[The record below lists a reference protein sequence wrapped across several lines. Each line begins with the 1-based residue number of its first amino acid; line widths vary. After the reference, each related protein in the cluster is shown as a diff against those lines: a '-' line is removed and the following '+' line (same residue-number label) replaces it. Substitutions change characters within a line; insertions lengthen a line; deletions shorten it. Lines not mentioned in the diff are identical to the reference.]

1 MGRIGVG
8 LGLLC
13 RAKRERES
21 MDSSEAEAFA
31 LRVSQYPELFERF
44 NQIVD
49 IMENVEGLSQSADE
63 AEERTVAALRQ
74 LGSEVLHGWAEQGAQ
89 AHESS
94 VGLGPYRRRTKK
106 IPLAEQ
112 FQGDLGGGGD
122 FLPQRER
129 KVGES
134 SEGKLWCGVSR
145 PFPPSPTDHDGLRGR
160 RALRPGGG
168 EDTGALRG

>member
-94 VGLGPYRRRTKK
+94 VGLGPYRRKTKK
-106 IPLAEQ
+106 NST
-112 FQGDLGGGGD
+112 GGA
-122 FLPQRER
+122 
-129 KVGES
+129 
-134 SEGKLWCGVSR
+134 VS
-145 PFPPSPTDHDGLRGR
+145 GR
-160 RALRPGGG
+160 SRWR
-168 EDTGALRG
+168 R